1 MTEELLTAEEIINQ
15 IKERTKTEFVP
26 LFHED
31 GGPAGA
37 GYSKKT
43 KLIYKDLDQMVN
55 DFYRPHATKEEQK
68 ALDDIRHREQSEKAA
83 KIEAERFNKAEKIKF
98 AEWSGEQFFDG
109 GYNFHIEIEDFL
121 ESCFEFSG
129 NNFDEYPKYL
139 WATKPLPYITNKDA
153 WEVYES
159 DIEDLESGEYD
170 WPVYGVEAL
179 QVALDAFVDANK
191 NNVAHWPDYT
201 KALLIEDEIQKFKE
215 TIDA

>member
-1 MTEELLTAEEIINQ
+1 MVYLASHHTDEEA
-15 IKERTKTEFVP
+15 
-26 LFHED
+26 
-31 GGPAGA
+31 
-37 GYSKKT
+37 
-43 KLIYKDLDQMVN
+43 
-55 DFYRPHATKEEQK
+55 K
-68 ALDDIRHREQSEKAA
+68 AISEARHRRFSNESASKEA
-83 KIEAERFNKAEKIKF
+83 KIFNGANKIKF
-98 AEWSGEQFFDG
+98 SEWSGEQFFDG
-109 GYNFHIEIEDFL
+109 NDKFHFEIEDFL